1 LFFFFSSRRRH
12 TRSKRDWSSD
22 VCSSDLATQKENTM
36 NTTTTRT
43 VSEVIAYNDTLET
56 VRTLLAADKVEE
68 ASALLD
74 QIENPEGRR
83 MEYAIEMHDGTTDR
97 ERRAYGVVHR
107 AGCADLRGPAPVG
120 TGGPGGASSPG
131 PDGAMDVED
140 DLIRLAPCAR

>member
-1 LFFFFSSRRRH
+1 
-12 TRSKRDWSSD
+12 
-22 VCSSDLATQKENTM
+22 M

-74 QIENPEGRR
+74 QIENQPQEGRR

-107 AGCADLRGPAPVG
+107 AGCGDLRDPELVG
-120 TGGPGGASSPG
+120 TDWREGVSELGT
-131 PDGAMDVED
+131 DWAMDVED
-140 DLIRLAPCAR
+140 DLVRLAPCAR